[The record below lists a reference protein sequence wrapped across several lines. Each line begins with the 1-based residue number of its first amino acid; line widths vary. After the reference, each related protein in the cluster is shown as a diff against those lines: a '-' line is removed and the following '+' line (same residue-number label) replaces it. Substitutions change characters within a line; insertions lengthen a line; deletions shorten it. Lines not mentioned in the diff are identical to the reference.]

1 MDEMTKDE
9 ILSVEA
15 APEKTAEPTE
25 IDKVTDLTAEQ
36 CDSSAVEKSEAADAG
51 KRKRRTPIPQSP
63 QRPKS
68 LCLPSYRR

>member
-25 IDKVTDLTAEQ
+25 NDKVTDLTAEH

-51 KRKRRTPIPQSP
+51 SG
-63 QRPKS
+63 
-68 LCLPSYRR
+68 

>member
-51 KRKRRTPIPQSP
+51 SG
-63 QRPKS
+63 
-68 LCLPSYRR
+68 

>member
-25 IDKVTDLTAEQ
+25 IDKVTYTLYSQ
-36 CDSSAVEKSEAADAG
+36 SGKSESFWTGEKYYGENFSNA
-51 KRKRRTPIPQSP
+51 
-63 QRPKS
+63 
-68 LCLPSYRR
+68 

>member
-25 IDKVTDLTAEQ
+25 NDKVTR
-36 CDSSAVEKSEAADAG
+36 EAA
-51 KRKRRTPIPQSP
+51 KRKRRTPITQSP